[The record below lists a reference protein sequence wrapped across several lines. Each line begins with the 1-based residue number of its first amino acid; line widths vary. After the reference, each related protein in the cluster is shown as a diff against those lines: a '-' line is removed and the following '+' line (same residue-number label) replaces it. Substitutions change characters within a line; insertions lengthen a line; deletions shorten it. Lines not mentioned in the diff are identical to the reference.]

1 MSDCTSPAKLE
12 SDDTPFHQP
21 LNILRLP
28 AVMERTG
35 LARST
40 IYQMLGRGL
49 FPRPINLGERA
60 VGWIASEV
68 DEWLLARMRDT
79 RGNVEASAGE

>member
-1 MSDCTSPAKLE
+1 MSDCTSPPEPVPNAYLL
-12 SDDTPFHQP
+12 HQP
-21 LNILRLP
+21 LNIMRLP
-28 AVMERTG
+28 TVMQRTG

-60 VGWIASEV
+60 VGWLTSEV
-68 DEWLLARMRDT
+68 DEWLVARVRDT
-79 RGNVEASAGE
+79 RGNVHPTDGN